1 MFNQSKKRGFTLI
14 ELLVVIAIIAILAAI
29 LFPAFAKAR
38 ESARRISCV
47 NNMKQIGTAMTQY
60 TQEYDEKLPA
70 SRTDSAA
77 ASPVW
82 PDMVKPYLQDAA
94 VYKCPSNTSTTMMVS
109 SVTPLTFLNHY
120 KANGGGNSA
129 AQVLFAGGPTGET
142 TRPMNEGNNGGGVS
156 IAVITSP
163 TQTIL
168 VYEFTDTGTVATDT
182 TPETTVAGNLNF
194 QGHLGT
200 TNFLFADGHVKSMRP
215 TVTVQNTNLWN
226 VNSSVPAAGTA
237 VATEAGTE
245 TTRIAQ

>member
-1 MFNQSKKRGFTLI
+1 MHISVKKRGFTLI

-47 NNMKQIGTAMTQY
+47 NNMKQIGTALMQY

-77 ASPVW
+77 PSPAW
-82 PDMVKPYLQDAA
+82 PDMVKPYLQDAG
-94 VYKCPSNTSTTMMVS
+94 VYKCPSNTSTTMMSS

-120 KANGGGNSA
+120 KANGGGNSGEQIA
-129 AQVLFAGGPTGET
+129 FAGGPAGET
-142 TRPMNEGNNGGGVS
+142 TRPMNEGDNGGSVS

-168 VYEFTDTGTVATDT
+168 VHEYTGVNSD
-182 TPETTVAGNLNF
+182 PETYQDADLNF

-215 TVTVQNTNLWN
+215 TLTVQNTNMWN
-226 VNSSVPAAGTA
+226 VNSSVPASGTD
-237 VATEAGTE
+237 VATKAGTE